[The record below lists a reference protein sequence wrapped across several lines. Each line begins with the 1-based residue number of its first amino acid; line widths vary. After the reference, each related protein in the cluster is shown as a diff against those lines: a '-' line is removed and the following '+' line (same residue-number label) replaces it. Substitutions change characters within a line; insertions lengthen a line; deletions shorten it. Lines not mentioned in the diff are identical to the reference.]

1 VRPILRRIRHLAGKH
16 VITAAVAAGI
26 VALAMAE
33 GGYGPV
39 AFAAGA
45 LVVWAAVLLGLA
57 TGILPRSEPP
67 RPAIAAGACLL
78 GLAALTALS
87 LAWANDDGRAFE
99 DVVRALGYLGLF
111 ALAVVAARR
120 GDGGQWLRGLAIGLT
135 AVAAIALGSR
145 LEPSIFGDA
154 DLEIAASLPVAQ
166 GRLSYPIGYW
176 NGLASMMAIAVVL
189 LGWMGVAAASRA
201 RRSIAVAAIPLPVLA
216 IYVSTSRGGLIA
228 AAIGLV
234 VLLIAG
240 PARPRIVAGLAIAGA
255 GSAVLIAVA
264 ATRDELLDRP
274 GSELAASQGDE
285 LLLFVIGVVLLV
297 GLARWLVDPP
307 LVRIEVPPAL
317 ARATIAAAAVLVVAA
332 IVVADPVERYDD
344 FKATPTAAEGSGSS
358 ERNLLARGGSSG
370 RYQFW
375 SAAVDAFES
384 EPLHGVGAGGYEAW
398 WNQNGSI
405 AAPARNAHSLFFETL
420 SELGPVGAG
429 LVLAFFAIAIVT
441 GIRRHRAAGTGTA
454 SSSSDAPRL
463 IAAAALAV
471 LVAGAIGAAGDWTW
485 DLPAVFGPVVI
496 AAAVLTGPA
505 TLAPRAGPDGPAAV
519 FGTVRSRRR
528 FAGGVAI
535 LLVGWASICASGL
548 LLLAHNSLESSRS
561 AAARGDIEGAVDAA
575 NDAID
580 LEPWAAEPRTQ
591 LGLVYEQGGDLDAAM
606 AAMDEAIDRAPDDW
620 RLRMVAGCLA
630 LADDDLAGA
639 RASAADARAL
649 NPRAPELAQPDDVLL
664 RGFCGGEAA
673 S

>member
-1 VRPILRRIRHLAGKH
+1 
-16 VITAAVAAGI
+16 
-26 VALAMAE
+26 M
-33 GGYGPV
+33 
-39 AFAAGA
+39 
-45 LVVWAAVLLGLA
+45 
-57 TGILPRSEPP
+57 
-67 RPAIAAGACLL
+67 
-78 GLAALTALS
+78 
-87 LAWANDDGRAFE
+87 
-99 DVVRALGYLGLF
+99 
-111 ALAVVAARR
+111 
-120 GDGGQWLRGLAIGLT
+120 
-135 AVAAIALGSR
+135 
-145 LEPSIFGDA
+145 
-154 DLEIAASLPVAQ
+154 
-166 GRLSYPIGYW
+166 
-176 NGLASMMAIAVVL
+176 
-189 LGWMGVAAASRA
+189 
-201 RRSIAVAAIPLPVLA
+201 LA
-216 IYVSTSRGGLIA
+216 IYASTSRGGLIA
-228 AAIGLV
+228 AAVGLV

-255 GSAVLIAVA
+255 GSAVMIAFA

-274 GSELAASQGDE
+274 GTELAASQGDE

-307 LVRIEVPPAL
+307 LARIEVPPAL
-317 ARATIAAAAVLVVAA
+317 ARASVAAAAVLVVAA
-332 IVVADPVERYDD
+332 IVVADPVERYED

-441 GIRRHRAAGTGTA
+441 GIRRHRAAALTGTA
-454 SSSSDAPRL
+454 STSSDAPRL
-463 IAAAALAV
+463 VAAAALAV
-471 LVAGAIGAAGDWTW
+471 LVAGAVGAAGDWTW

-548 LLLAHNSLESSRS
+548 LLLAHNSLESSRRRG
-561 AAARGDIEGAVDAA
+561 ARRHRGGGRRGQRCDRPRAVGGGA
-575 NDAID
+575 
-580 LEPWAAEPRTQ
+580 PTQ

-664 RGFCGGEAA
+664 RDFCGDEAA

>member
-1 VRPILRRIRHLAGKH
+1 MP
-16 VITAAVAAGI
+16 
-26 VALAMAE
+26 
-33 GGYGPV
+33 
-39 AFAAGA
+39 
-45 LVVWAAVLLGLA
+45 
-57 TGILPRSEPP
+57 S
-67 RPAIAAGACLL
+67 
-78 GLAALTALS
+78 
-87 LAWANDDGRAFE
+87 
-99 DVVRALGYLGLF
+99 
-111 ALAVVAARR
+111 
-120 GDGGQWLRGLAIGLT
+120 WLRGLAIGLT

-189 LGWMGVAAASRA
+189 LGWLGVAAGSRVG
-201 RRSIAVAAIPLPVLA
+201 RSIAVAAIPLPVLA
-216 IYVSTSRGGLIA
+216 IYASTSRGGLIA
-228 AAIGLV
+228 AAIGLA

-255 GSAVLIAVA
+255 GSGVLIAFA
-264 ATRDELLDRP
+264 ATRDELLDHP
-274 GSELAASQGDE
+274 GTELAASQGDE
-285 LLLFVIGVVLLV
+285 LLLFAIGVVLLV

-307 LVRIEVPPAL
+307 LARIEVPPAL
-317 ARATIAAAAVLVVAA
+317 ARASVAAAALLVVAA
-332 IVVADPVERYDD
+332 IVVADPVERYED

-420 SELGPVGAG
+420 SELGPLGAG
-429 LVLAFFAIAIVT
+429 LVLAFFAIAIAT
-441 GIRRHRAAGTGTA
+441 GIRRHRAAAGTGTA
-454 SSSSDAPRL
+454 STSSDAPRL

-471 LVAGAIGAAGDWTW
+471 LVAGVIGAAGDWTW
-485 DLPAVFGPVVI
+485 DMPAVFGPVVI

-505 TLAPRAGPDGPAAV
+505 TLAPRVGADGPAA
-519 FGTVRSRRR
+519 GVRNRAQPAAVRRGR
-528 FAGGVAI
+528 RDPARRLGVDLRLGA
-535 LLVGWASICASGL
+535 
-548 LLLAHNSLESSRS
+548 S
-561 AAARGDIEGAVDAA
+561 AAGPQLARVEPFGRGARRHRGGGRRGQRCDRPRAVGGGT
-575 NDAID
+575 
-580 LEPWAAEPRTQ
+580 RTQ

-606 AAMDEAIDRAPDDW
+606 VAMDEAIDRAPDDW

-639 RASAADARAL
+639 RASAADARTL

-664 RGFCGGEAA
+664 RDFCGDEAA